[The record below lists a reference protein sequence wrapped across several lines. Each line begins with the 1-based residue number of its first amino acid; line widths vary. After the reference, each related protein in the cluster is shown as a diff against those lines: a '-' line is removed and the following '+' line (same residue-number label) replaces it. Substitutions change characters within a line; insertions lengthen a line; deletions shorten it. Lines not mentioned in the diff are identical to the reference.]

1 MRRLLLALAMLW
13 PVSATADPSLS
24 FDGTGDYARGTPP
37 FTTMPLTMACFVR
50 VTSLA
55 SNSTIMGTYNSGIS
69 RRRSMDLGT
78 GGAVSATSGGAEGI
92 VDATSSDGLT
102 AGTWGTAAVIFGS
115 TTSRLAYMD
124 GGNEGTDTATSTSV
138 TAADRLSMGRTDS
151 ASSSRPYTGQ
161 IAGCAVWSAALS
173 AEEVAAFHK
182 GISACSRM
190 VRPVPGHRGH
200 RSGLVRQQPDHHGR
214 NRQSTGPAPRGASMS
229 EVRSR

>member
-182 GISACSRM
+182 GISPRKIA
-190 VRPVPGHRGH
+190 PHALEWFAPYPGTGGIVQDWFGNNLTITDATASSQAPPRVGH
-200 RSGLVRQQPDHHGR
+200 P
-214 NRQSTGPAPRGASMS
+214 
-229 EVRSR
+229 